1 VVLDANAAIAALRK
15 HVVASSA
22 FSGAII
28 RAVDARTKQT
38 SCAADEN
45 DVARAHEKENKR
57 RAPGAGKSWR
67 QESRGCG
74 GKWIIRW
81 RSNGALLN
89 GECLFYL
96 AWPCAQC
103 HSAAFDLYMSLGEAS
118 AAPWHV
124 CAGFPGPWARAP
136 EAAHQRTEASDSE
149 PLGRVWNCTPVTIPT
164 AATLSGSH
172 AGGGASALKDSS
184 LGLAETAL
192 ACRRTSIVPDS
203 GSTFL

>member
-1 VVLDANAAIAALRK
+1 MPDVPAPIVVLDANAAIAALRK

-57 RAPGAGKSWR
+57 RAPGAGNSWR

-81 RSNGALLN
+81 RSNGALLH

-96 AWPCAQC
+96 VWPCAQC
-103 HSAAFDLYMSLGEAS
+103 HSAASDLCMSLGEAS

-124 CAGFPGPWARAP
+124 CAGFPGPWARAR
-136 EAAHQRTEASDSE
+136 ETAHQRTEASDSE
-149 PLGRVWNCTPVTIPT
+149 PLGRVWNCTPVTRSQSPPQPPSQ
-164 AATLSGSH
+164 AATLGVQARSRIPH
-172 AGGGASALKDSS
+172 SAL
-184 LGLAETAL
+184 LRQLWLAG
-192 ACRRTSIVPDS
+192 PQ
-203 GSTFL
+203 